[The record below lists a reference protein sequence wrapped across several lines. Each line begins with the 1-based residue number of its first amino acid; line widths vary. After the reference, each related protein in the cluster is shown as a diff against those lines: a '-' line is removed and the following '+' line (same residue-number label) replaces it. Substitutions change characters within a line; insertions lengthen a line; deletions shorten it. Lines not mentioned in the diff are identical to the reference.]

1 MLSGLFQ
8 KKGERGSGMVV
19 LELET
24 SCVRA
29 LRIGQGERPIVH
41 GAASLAGAPR
51 DGLSRLARDKWFDG
65 GRLRVMLGTRQ
76 RETAILARPDVDD
89 AELVDAMRWQIADR
103 LPFPAEEALLDVL
116 TIDDREPAARQ
127 QVIVVAAHRPEI
139 AALLQPLSRL
149 RGQQVECVDVVDC
162 AQRNL
167 AEAAAG
173 PELSVACLTE
183 RDGSLLF
190 TVSRGRDLVYSR
202 AFELAAEGRDG
213 ELPAE
218 RVAMQL
224 LRAIDTIERRSP
236 EAAPVRMLV
245 GPAASPQSPLR
256 EIARQ
261 CGLSMMDLDWQ
272 AGVHVDEA
280 ARSDIDADPA
290 LLLLVGAALRRQSV
304 PAEAVDA

>member
-8 KKGERGSGMVV
+8 KKGDRGPGTVV
-19 LELET
+19 LEFGD
-24 SCVRA
+24 SVVRA
-29 LRIGQGERPIVH
+29 LRIARHERPTLH
-41 GAASLAGAPR
+41 GAASLAAAPR
-51 DGLSRLARDKWFDG
+51 DALARLARDRWFDG
-65 GRLRVMLGTRQ
+65 GRLRVMLGARQ
-76 RETAILARPDVDD
+76 RETAILARPDVEDD
-89 AELVDAMRWQIADR
+89 ELVDAMRWQIADR

-127 QVIVVAAHRPEI
+127 QVIVMAAHRPRV
-139 AALLQPLSRL
+139 ATLLQPLARL
-149 RGQQVECVDVVDC
+149 RGQQVECVDVADC

-167 AEAAAG
+167 AEAATG
-173 PELSVACLTE
+173 SGISVACLTE

-213 ELPAE
+213 ELPVE
-218 RVAMQL
+218 RIAMQL

-236 EAAPVRMLV
+236 ESAPVRMLV

-256 EIARQ
+256 EIAQQ
-261 CGLSMMDLDWQ
+261 CGLSVADLDWR
-272 AGVHVDEA
+272 AGVDVDET
-280 ARSDIDADPA
+280 ARADIDADPA
-290 LLLLVGAALRRQSV
+290 LLLLVGVALRRERV

>member
-1 MLSGLFQ
+1 VLSGLFQ
-8 KKGERGSGMVV
+8 KKGERGPGTVV
-19 LELET
+19 LELGE

-29 LRIGQGERPIVH
+29 LRISRQDRPTVH
-41 GAASLAGAPR
+41 GAASLNGTAR
-51 DGLSRLARDKWFDG
+51 DALSRLARDRWFEG
-65 GRLRVMLGTRQ
+65 GRLRVMLGARQ

-127 QVIVVAAHRPEI
+127 QVIVMAAHRPRI
-139 AALLQPLSRL
+139 AALLQPLARL
-149 RGQQVECVDVVDC
+149 RGQQVECLDVADC

-167 AEAAAG
+167 AEAASG
-173 PELSVACLTE
+173 PGTSVACLTE

-213 ELPAE
+213 ELPGD
-218 RVAMQL
+218 RIAMQL

-236 EAAPVRMLV
+236 ESAPVRMLV
-245 GPAASPQSPLR
+245 GPAAAQSPLR

-261 CGLSMMDLDWQ
+261 CGLSVIDLDWQ
-272 AGVHVDEA
+272 AGVDVDET
-280 ARSDIDADPA
+280 ARVDIEADPG
-290 LLLLVGAALRRQSV
+290 LLLLVGIALRRERI
-304 PAEAVDA
+304 AEAVGA